1 MKNERKTKLSPMMD
15 HYMQKKAEN
24 PDCLLLYRLGDFYE
38 CFFDDALTVS
48 KELEITLT
56 ARDCGEGEKAP
67 MCGVP
72 YHALDSYLA
81 KLVNKGYKVAIC
93 EQLSTPQPGKMVD
106 RDIIRIVTPG
116 TVVETEIL
124 DAKRNNFL
132 ASIYLKRGVCGIAYL
147 DISTG
152 EFYATSLSGDN
163 LLQLVNDEL
172 LRIQPSE
179 IISNSMANDFAGNLA
194 SIAIGQLPKFNSFY
208 EWAYTY
214 TSACNAIKNQYGVET
229 LQSYDI
235 ADKDECVCACGALIE
250 YCLQTQ
256 KRKLNHLKP
265 IKFIRNDLYMH
276 LDSNARKN
284 LEIVETMKDGRKQG
298 TLLSVLDYTKTSMG
312 ARFFKSAIEQP
323 FQNENIIN
331 ERLDAVEEIVK
342 SSIIRESLIQQL
354 DEIGDIERICSKV
367 VYGSISP
374 KDCLTLKRSLIGLPK
389 IKSLLEKFKSS
400 KIAKLNNEIVD
411 FNALIELLES
421 SIKEDAGAL
430 LKDGNFIKDGFNKT
444 LDEYR
449 HAKEDG
455 AKWLASL
462 EKIEIEQTGIKNLKI
477 KYNRVFGYLIEVP
490 KSNIDKVPNRYIR
503 KQTIA
508 NNERYVTEELKEIES
523 KILNSEENA
532 QRLENEIFDYIK
544 STLNQNIKLLLD
556 ASASIAEIDFLTSLA
571 YVAVKNNYVKPI
583 VSNNL
588 KELSIVEGRHPVVEV
603 LLKSGQFIPN
613 DIVLNETTDRIMI
626 LTGPNMAGKS
636 TYMRQVAIIVLM
648 AHIGSFVPCKEA
660 KMPTFDRIFT
670 RVGASDDLAFGQSTF
685 MVEMSEVATIL
696 NNATDR
702 SLIILDEVGR
712 GTSTYDG
719 LSIAWAIMEYL
730 SSNFKAKTLFAT
742 HYHELTELEGMLD
755 GVKNYRISVKESET
769 SGIVFLRKIVRGG
782 ASKSFGIEV
791 AKLAGIPSVVTKKA
805 KEILTALEK
814 NENSNL
820 KDLSKIEIKQEN
832 NNVML
837 DKYNKIADEITS
849 VDINNITPFKAL
861 EILSSIREKII
872 MEE

>member
-1 MKNERKTKLSPMMD
+1 MDIDKESKLSPMMR
-15 HYMQKKAEN
+15 HYNEKKAEN

-38 CFFDDALTVS
+38 CFFEDAILVS

-56 ARDCGEGEKAP
+56 ARDCGNGDKAA

-72 YHALDSYLA
+72 YHAIDSYLA
-81 KLVNKGYKVAIC
+81 KLISKGYKVAIC

-124 DAKRNNFL
+124 DSKRNNFL
-132 ASIYLKRGVCGIAYL
+132 ASIYVKKGICGIAYL

-152 EFYATSLSGDN
+152 EFYVTSLNGDN
-163 LLQLVNDEL
+163 LLQQINDEL

-179 IISNSMANDFAGNLA
+179 IISNGMAKDFAGSLA
-194 SIAIGQLPKFNSFY
+194 SIAIGQLPKFNCYY

-214 TSACNAIKNQYGVET
+214 TSACNAIKNQFGVEN

-235 ADKDECVCACGALIE
+235 EGKDECVCACGALIE

-256 KRKLNHLKP
+256 KRKLSHLKP

-276 LDSNARKN
+276 LDNNARKN
-284 LEIVETMKDGRKQG
+284 LEIIETMKDGRKQG
-298 TLLSVLDYTKTSMG
+298 TLLSVLDNTKTPMG
-312 ARFFKSAIEQP
+312 ARFFKGAIEQP

-342 SSIIRESLIQQL
+342 ASIVRESLIQQL

-374 KDCLTLKRSLIGLPK
+374 KDCLTLKRSLINLPK
-389 IKSLLEKFKSS
+389 IKALLEKFKS
-400 KIAKLNNEIVD
+400 KKLIKLDKEIVD
-411 FNALIELLES
+411 FSALIDLLES
-421 SIKEDAGAL
+421 TIKEDAGNL

-462 EKIEIEQTGIKNLKI
+462 EKIEAEQTGIKNLKI
-477 KYNRVFGYLIEVP
+477 KFNRVFGYMIEVP

-508 NNERYVTEELKEIES
+508 NNERYITEELKEIES

-532 QRLENEIFDYIK
+532 QRLETEIFDYVK

-571 YVAVKNNYVKPI
+571 YIAVKNNYVKPV
-583 VSNNL
+583 VSNDL
-588 KELSIVEGRHPVVEV
+588 KELSIVEGRHPVVEE
-603 LLKSGQFIPN
+603 LLKNGQFIAN
-613 DIVLNETTDRIMI
+613 DIFLNDTTDRIMI

-660 KMPTFDRIFT
+660 KIPTFDRIFT

-755 GVKNYRISVKESET
+755 GVKNYRISVKESES

-791 AKLAGIPSVVTKKA
+791 AKLAGIPSDVTNKA
-805 KEILTALEK
+805 KEILVALEK
-814 NENSNL
+814 NEDSNL
-820 KDLSKIEIKQEN
+820 KDLSKLEIKQEN
-832 NNVML
+832 SSIMVN
-837 DKYNKIADEITS
+837 KYNKIVDEI
-849 VDINNITPFKAL
+849 VGIDVNNITPFRAL